1 MKKILVTGAQGQ
13 LGQCIRDAALEFSE
27 LEILFEGKEFLDLTN
42 SQQVTQ
48 FFETHAIDYCINA
61 AAYTHVDK
69 AENERD
75 LAFAING
82 EAVKNLAVTCAK
94 HETVLIHV
102 STDYVFDGK
111 KETPYTESDPTYP
124 INVYGASKLEGE
136 AYIRHCCPHH
146 FIVRTSWLYS
156 QYGHNFLKT
165 ILRLAQEK
173 NQLTMTTDQIGGP
186 TNANDLANVLLQLI
200 AQNST
205 AYGTYHFSN
214 EGAVTWYDF
223 AKAILEISGFSEKV
237 TVAKTNNYPTFA
249 ERPKNSVLS
258 NDKLNKLLGI
268 SSKNWKESLE
278 TLIQTKW

>member
-1 MKKILVTGAQGQ
+1 
-13 LGQCIRDAALEFSE
+13 
-27 LEILFEGKEFLDLTN
+27 
-42 SQQVTQ
+42 
-48 FFETHAIDYCINA
+48 
-61 AAYTHVDK
+61 
-69 AENERD
+69 
-75 LAFAING
+75 
-82 EAVKNLAVTCAK
+82 
-94 HETVLIHV
+94 
-102 STDYVFDGK
+102 
-111 KETPYTESDPTYP
+111 
-124 INVYGASKLEGE
+124 
-136 AYIRHCCPHH
+136 
-146 FIVRTSWLYS
+146 
-156 QYGHNFLKT
+156 
-165 ILRLAQEK
+165 
-173 NQLTMTTDQIGGP
+173 MTTDQIGAP

>member
-111 KETPYTESDPTYP
+111 KKRLTPNRTPRTPSMCMGRPNWRRSLHPTLLPSPFYC
-124 INVYGASKLEGE
+124 E
-136 AYIRHCCPHH
+136 
-146 FIVRTSWLYS
+146 
-156 QYGHNFLKT
+156 NFLA
-165 ILRLAQEK
+165 L
-173 NQLTMTTDQIGGP
+173 
-186 TNANDLANVLLQLI
+186 
-200 AQNST
+200 
-205 AYGTYHFSN
+205 FSVW
-214 EGAVTWYDF
+214 A
-223 AKAILEISGFSEKV
+223 
-237 TVAKTNNYPTFA
+237 
-249 ERPKNSVLS
+249 
-258 NDKLNKLLGI
+258 
-268 SSKNWKESLE
+268 
-278 TLIQTKW
+278 